1 MTDIVPPIPHRWT
14 GDGFVPASPHWQRIA
29 DRHYAIGEVRNLVPE
44 EQRSHKSHAHQ
55 FAEIGDAWRTL
66 PEHLTE
72 RFPTAEALRKH
83 ALIKAGFA
91 TVTEHVCGS
100 QAEAQRLATVIASLD
115 PYSVTE
121 VRRNVVRHLRA
132 MSQSLRAMGRQDF
145 QRSKQ
150 ACLEIVAEMIG
161 VPAGTLS
168 ANVGRAA

>member
-1 MTDIVPPIPHRWT
+1 MNDAMPPIPFRWT
-14 GDGFVPASPHWQRIA
+14 GEGFTPATAHWQRIA
-29 DRHYAIGEVRNLVPE
+29 DKHYAIGEIRNLVPE
-44 EQRSHKSHAHQ
+44 EQRSRISHNHQ

-66 PEHLTE
+66 PEHLAE
-72 RFPTAEALRKH
+72 RFPTADALRKH

-91 TVTEHVCGS
+91 TITEHVCDS
-100 QAEAQRLATVIASLD
+100 AAEAQRLAAVIASLD

-121 VRRNVVRHLRA
+121 IRRNIVRHLRA
-132 MSQSLRAMGRQDF
+132 QSQSLRAMGRQDF

-161 VPAGTLS
+161 VSATTLS

>member
-1 MTDIVPPIPHRWT
+1 MTDIVPPIPMRYT
-14 GDGFVPASPHWQRIA
+14 GESWVPLTPHWQRVA
-29 DRHYAIGEVRNLVPE
+29 DKHYAIGEIRNLVPE
-44 EQRSHKSHAHQ
+44 EQRSRASHGHQ

-66 PEHLTE
+66 PEHLAE
-72 RFPTAEALRKH
+72 RFPTAEALRKF

-100 QAEAQRLATVIASLD
+100 QAEAQRLASVIAGLD

-132 MSQSLRAMGRQDF
+132 MSQSLRAMGREDF

-150 ACLEIVAEMIG
+150 GCLEVVADLIG
-161 VPAGTLS
+161 VPASTLS